1 MRPGYVRP
9 GLSVDEA
16 YRRWNMRLVRQR
28 KKLYKERSLMVDRC
42 PYCAENCEKVMVHGH
57 YQCTNCGKNVTE
69 CCQGE
74 MVDDESGT
82 TDNCGSI

>member
-16 YRRWNMRLVRQR
+16 YRRWNMRLVRER
-28 KKLYKERSLMVDRC
+28 KKLYKEKMKQQSSSVMYY
-42 PYCAENCEKVMVHGH
+42 PKMFCEWCLALIEPVEVHGH
-57 YQCTNCGKNVTE
+57 YQCTNCGKNVDE

-74 MVDDESGT
+74 TMDQG
-82 TDNCGSI
+82 

>member
-1 MRPGYVRP
+1 MQTNTK
-9 GLSVDEA
+9 LSGVHGQKIVD
-16 YRRWNMRLVRQR
+16 L
-28 KKLYKERSLMVDRC
+28 C

-74 MVDDESGT
+74 MVEDYSGPN
-82 TDNCGSI
+82 DNGQM

>member
-1 MRPGYVRP
+1 
-9 GLSVDEA
+9 
-16 YRRWNMRLVRQR
+16 
-28 KKLYKERSLMVDRC
+28 MVDRC